1 MINATEVGA
10 VSGPSPLATGVR
22 VRARRPDGVTAT
34 FRVDADEPVL
44 AGHFPGFPIF
54 PGVCLVECAHQTA
67 LLALPPGA
75 TLAAIESVRF
85 RSPVLPGDEV
95 TVHLTVAEWTCTA
108 TLTLKRGG
116 AGSDEEA
123 ALVRL
128 RYRADGSVDGHR

>member
-1 MINATEVGA
+1 MINATEIGA
-10 VSGPSPLATGVR
+10 VSRPSPLATAVR
-22 VRARRPDGVTAT
+22 LSARRPDGVTAT

-95 TVHLTVAEWTCTA
+95 TVSLTVAGWTCTA
-108 TLTLKRGG
+108 TLTVRRGG
-116 AGSDEEA
+116 DGSDEEA

-128 RYRADGSVDGHR
+128 RYREEGSVDGHR